1 MAIQPIGTAPPAYT
15 PTVTGEASHG
25 RITSAPSQTAEPT
38 TTLTI
43 LPPQQVNGNEGGSQ
57 EHSIK
62 KADLEQ
68 AVKKVNEFVQSRASD
83 VQFSLDE
90 ETGIRVV
97 KVVDRSTKEV
107 IRQIPSEEMLHI
119 AQALDKLQGLL
130 IRQKA

>member
-1 MAIQPIGTAPPAYT
+1 MAIQPIGTAPPTYT
-15 PTVTGEASHG
+15 PTVTGEAPQTRLS
-25 RITSAPSQTAEPT
+25 PPNSQSAEPIQ
-38 TTLTI
+38 TLT
-43 LPPQQVNGNEGGSQ
+43 QQAAKQVSNSDGTGQ
-57 EHSIK
+57 DRPMK
-62 KADLEQ
+62 KDDIDQ
-68 AVKKVNEFVQSRASD
+68 ALKKINEFVQARASD

-97 KVVDRSTKEV
+97 KVLDRSTKEV